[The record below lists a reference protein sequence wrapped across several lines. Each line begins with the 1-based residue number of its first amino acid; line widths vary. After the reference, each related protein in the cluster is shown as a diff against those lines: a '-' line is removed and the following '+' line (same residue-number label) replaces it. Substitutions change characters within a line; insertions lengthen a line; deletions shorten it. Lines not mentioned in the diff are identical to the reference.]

1 MNWFNSDYY
10 HILYKNRD
18 NKEAEFFINNL
29 IKKLKI
35 KKKSKILDLAC
46 GVGRHS
52 FYLNKKGM
60 NVIGIDNSEN
70 NIKKAKKFENKFL
83 KFKKKEMTEDYGQE
97 FDFIFNLFTS
107 FGYINEKHNLN
118 TFKSINNSLINHG
131 ILVIDYLNVFKLKEE
146 LVEKETKKIGN
157 IIFNI
162 KRSFKDNFIVKKI
175 KIKDNNEIFYFEER
189 VMELTKN
196 DFQDYLKKFNFE
208 ILDVYGNYNLEKYH
222 KNSERLI
229 MIIKKSQS
237 KKTGIRGGQ

>member
-18 NKEAEFFINNL
+18 KKEAEFFINNL

-83 KFKKKEMTEDYGQE
+83 KFKKKEMTEDYGQV

-107 FGYINEKHNLN
+107 FGYINEKHNFK
-118 TFKSINNSLINHG
+118 TFKSINNSLVNHG

-189 VMELTKN
+189 VMELTIN

-237 KKTGIRGGQ
+237 

>member
-18 NKEAEFFINNL
+18 KKEAEFFINNL

-70 NIKKAKKFENKFL
+70 NIKKAKKLENKFL
-83 KFKKKEMTEDYGQE
+83 KFKKKEMTEDYGQV

-107 FGYINEKHNLN
+107 FGYINEKHNFK
-118 TFKSINNSLINHG
+118 TFKSINNSLVNHG
-131 ILVIDYLNVFKLKEE
+131 ILVIDYLNVFKLKKE
-146 LVEKETKKIGN
+146 LVEKETKKIRN
-157 IIFNI
+157 IIFDI
-162 KRSFKDNFIVKKI
+162 KRSFKNNFIVKKI

-189 VMELTKN
+189 VMELTIN

-237 KKTGIRGGQ
+237 

>member
-18 NKEAEFFINNL
+18 KKEAEFFINNL

-35 KKKSKILDLAC
+35 KKGSKILDLAC

-70 NIKKAKKFENKFL
+70 NINNAKKIENTYL
-83 KFKKKEMTEDYGQE
+83 KFKKKEMTADYGQD

-107 FGYINEKHNLN
+107 FGYINEEHNFN
-118 TFKSINNSLINHG
+118 TFKSINNSLVNQG
-131 ILVIDYLNVFKLKEE
+131 ILVIDYLNVFRIKEE
-146 LVEKETKKIGN
+146 LIEKETKKIRN

-162 KRSFKDNFIVKKI
+162 KRSFKENFIVKKI

-189 VMELTKN
+189 VMELTLN
-196 DFQDYLKKFNFE
+196 DFKKYLKKFNFK
-208 ILDVYGNYNLEKYH
+208 ILDVYGNYNLDNYN

-229 MIIKKSQS
+229 MIIKKIPV

>member
-18 NKEAEFFINNL
+18 KKEAEFFINNL

-35 KKKSKILDLAC
+35 KKGSKILDLAC

-70 NIKKAKKFENKFL
+70 NINKAKKIENTYL
-83 KFKKKEMTEDYGQE
+83 KFKKKEMTADYGQD

-107 FGYINEKHNLN
+107 FGYINEEHNFN
-118 TFKSINNSLINHG
+118 TFKSINNSLVNQG
-131 ILVIDYLNVFKLKEE
+131 ILVIDYLNVFRIKEE
-146 LVEKETKKIGN
+146 LIEKETKKIRN

-189 VMELTKN
+189 VMELTLN
-196 DFQDYLKKFNFE
+196 DFKKYLKKFNFK
-208 ILDVYGNYNLEKYH
+208 ILDVYGNYNLDNYN

-229 MIIKKSQS
+229 MIIKK
-237 KKTGIRGGQ
+237 IPV

>member
-18 NKEAEFFINNL
+18 KKEAEFFINNL

-189 VMELTKN
+189 VMELTVDN
-196 DFQDYLKKFNFE
+196 FQDYLKKFNFE

-237 KKTGIRGGQ
+237 

>member
-18 NKEAEFFINNL
+18 KKEAEFFINNL

-70 NIKKAKKFENKFL
+70 NIKKAKKLENKFL
-83 KFKKKEMTEDYGQE
+83 KFKKKEMTEDYGQV

-107 FGYINEKHNLN
+107 FGYINEKHNFK
-118 TFKSINNSLINHG
+118 TFKSINNSLVNHG
-131 ILVIDYLNVFKLKEE
+131 ILVIDYLNVFKLKKE
-146 LVEKETKKIGN
+146 LVEKETKIIGN

-189 VMELTKN
+189 VMELTIN
-196 DFQDYLKKFNFE
+196 DFQDYLRKFDFE

-237 KKTGIRGGQ
+237 

>member
-18 NKEAEFFINNL
+18 KKEAEFFINNL

-35 KKKSKILDLAC
+35 KKNSKILDLAC

-83 KFKKKEMTEDYGQE
+83 KFKKKEMTEDYGQV

-107 FGYINEKHNLN
+107 FGYINEKHNFK
-118 TFKSINNSLINHG
+118 TFKSINNSLVNHG
-131 ILVIDYLNVFKLKEE
+131 ILVIDYLNVIKLKKE

-189 VMELTKN
+189 VMELTIN

-222 KNSERLI
+222 KYSERLI
-229 MIIKKSQS
+229 MIIKKSQPE
-237 KKTGIRGGQ
+237 KTGIRGGQ

>member
-18 NKEAEFFINNL
+18 KKEAEFFINNL

-237 KKTGIRGGQ
+237 

>member
-18 NKEAEFFINNL
+18 KKEAEFFINNL

-60 NVIGIDNSEN
+60 NVIGIDNSEK

-237 KKTGIRGGQ
+237 

>member
-18 NKEAEFFINNL
+18 KKEAEFFINNL

-107 FGYINEKHNLN
+107 FGYINEKHNFK
-118 TFKSINNSLINHG
+118 TFKSINNSLVNHG
-131 ILVIDYLNVFKLKEE
+131 ILVIDYLNVIKLKEE

-237 KKTGIRGGQ
+237 

>member
-18 NKEAEFFINNL
+18 KKEAEFFINNL

-83 KFKKKEMTEDYGQE
+83 KFKKKDMTADYGQE

-237 KKTGIRGGQ
+237 

>member
-18 NKEAEFFINNL
+18 KKEAEFFINNL

-118 TFKSINNSLINHG
+118 TFKSINNSLVNNG

-237 KKTGIRGGQ
+237 

>member
-18 NKEAEFFINNL
+18 KKEAEFFINNL

-196 DFQDYLKKFNFE
+196 DFKDYLKKFNFE
-208 ILDVYGNYNLEKYH
+208 ILDVFGNYNLEKYH

-237 KKTGIRGGQ
+237 

>member
-18 NKEAEFFINNL
+18 KKEAEFFINNL

-35 KKKSKILDLAC
+35 KKNSKILDLAC

-118 TFKSINNSLINHG
+118 TLKSINNSLINHG

-162 KRSFKDNFIVKKI
+162 KRSFKDSFIVKKI

-196 DFQDYLKKFNFE
+196 DFQYYLKKFDFE

-237 KKTGIRGGQ
+237 

>member
-18 NKEAEFFINNL
+18 KKEAEFFINNL

-83 KFKKKEMTEDYGQE
+83 KFKKKEMTEDYGQV

-107 FGYINEKHNLN
+107 FGYINEKHNFK
-118 TFKSINNSLINHG
+118 TFKSINNSLVNHG
-131 ILVIDYLNVFKLKEE
+131 ILVIDYLNVFKLKKE

-189 VMELTKN
+189 VMELTIN

-237 KKTGIRGGQ
+237 

>member
-18 NKEAEFFINNL
+18 KKEAEFFINNL

-35 KKKSKILDLAC
+35 KKGSKILDLAC

-52 FYLNKKGM
+52 FYLNKMGM

-70 NIKKAKKFENKFL
+70 NINKAKKIENTYL
-83 KFKKKEMTEDYGQE
+83 KFKKKEMTADYGQD

-107 FGYINEKHNLN
+107 FGYINEEHNFN
-118 TFKSINNSLINHG
+118 TFKSINNSLVNQG
-131 ILVIDYLNVFKLKEE
+131 ILVIDYLNVFRIKEE
-146 LVEKETKKIGN
+146 LIEKETKKIRN

-162 KRSFKDNFIVKKI
+162 KRSFKRNFIVKKI

-189 VMELTKN
+189 VMELTLN
-196 DFQDYLKKFNFE
+196 DFKKYLKKFNFK
-208 ILDVYGNYNLEKYH
+208 ILDVYGNYNLDNYN

-229 MIIKKSQS
+229 MIIKKIPV

>member
-18 NKEAEFFINNL
+18 KKEAEFFINNL

-83 KFKKKEMTEDYGQE
+83 KFKKKEMTEDYGQV

-175 KIKDNNEIFYFEER
+175 KIKDNNEIFYFKER
-189 VMELTKN
+189 VMELTIN

-237 KKTGIRGGQ
+237 

>member
-18 NKEAEFFINNL
+18 KKEAEFFINNL

-35 KKKSKILDLAC
+35 KKGSKILDLAC

-70 NIKKAKKFENKFL
+70 NINKAKKIENTYL
-83 KFKKKEMTEDYGQE
+83 KFKKKEMTEDYGQD

-107 FGYINEKHNLN
+107 FGYINEEHNFN
-118 TFKSINNSLINHG
+118 TFKSINNSLVNQG
-131 ILVIDYLNVFKLKEE
+131 ILVIDYLNVFRIKEE
-146 LVEKETKKIGN
+146 LIEKETKKIRN

-162 KRSFKDNFIVKKI
+162 KRSFKRNFIVKKI

-189 VMELTKN
+189 VMELTLN
-196 DFQDYLKKFNFE
+196 DFKKYFKKFNFK
-208 ILDVYGNYNLEKYH
+208 ILDVYGNYNLDNYN

-229 MIIKKSQS
+229 MIIKKIPV

>member
-18 NKEAEFFINNL
+18 KKEAEFFINNL

-35 KKKSKILDLAC
+35 KKGSKILDLAC

-70 NIKKAKKFENKFL
+70 NINKAKKIENTYL
-83 KFKKKEMTEDYGQE
+83 KFKKKEMTEDYGQD

-107 FGYINEKHNLN
+107 FGYINEEHNFN
-118 TFKSINNSLINHG
+118 TFKSINNSLVNQG
-131 ILVIDYLNVFKLKEE
+131 ILVIDYLNVFRIKEKLI
-146 LVEKETKKIGN
+146 EKETKKIRN

-162 KRSFKDNFIVKKI
+162 KRSFKRNFIVKKI

-189 VMELTKN
+189 VMELTLN
-196 DFQDYLKKFNFE
+196 DFKKYFKKFNFK
-208 ILDVYGNYNLEKYH
+208 ILDVYGNYNLDNYN

-229 MIIKKSQS
+229 MIIKK
-237 KKTGIRGGQ
+237 IPV

>member
-18 NKEAEFFINNL
+18 KKEAEFFINNL

-46 GVGRHS
+46 GIGRHS

-70 NIKKAKKFENKFL
+70 NIKKAKKLENKFL
-83 KFKKKEMTEDYGQE
+83 KFKKKEMTEDYGQV

-107 FGYINEKHNLN
+107 IGYINEKHNFK
-118 TFKSINNSLINHG
+118 TFKSINNSLVNHG
-131 ILVIDYLNVFKLKEE
+131 ILVIDYLNVFKLKKE
-146 LVEKETKKIGN
+146 LVEKETKKIEN

-175 KIKDNNEIFYFEER
+175 NIKDNNETFYFEEK
-189 VMELTKN
+189 VMELTVN
-196 DFQDYLKKFNFE
+196 DFKKYLKEFNFE
-208 ILDVYGNYNLEKYH
+208 ILDICGNYNLDKYQ

-237 KKTGIRGGQ
+237 

>member
-18 NKEAEFFINNL
+18 KKEAEFFINNL

-83 KFKKKEMTEDYGQE
+83 KFKKKEMTEDYGQV

-107 FGYINEKHNLN
+107 IGYINEKHNFK
-118 TFKSINNSLINHG
+118 TFKSINNSLVNHG
-131 ILVIDYLNVFKLKEE
+131 ILVIDYLNVFKLKKE

-189 VMELTKN
+189 VMELTIN

-237 KKTGIRGGQ
+237 

>member
-18 NKEAEFFINNL
+18 KKEAEFFINNL

-35 KKKSKILDLAC
+35 KKNSKILDLAC

-60 NVIGIDNSEN
+60 NVIGIDNSEK

-237 KKTGIRGGQ
+237 

>member
-18 NKEAEFFINNL
+18 KKEAEFFINNL

-35 KKKSKILDLAC
+35 KKGSKILDLAC

-70 NIKKAKKFENKFL
+70 NINKAKKIENTYL
-83 KFKKKEMTEDYGQE
+83 KFKKKEMTEDYGQD

-107 FGYINEKHNLN
+107 FGYINEEHNFN
-118 TFKSINNSLINHG
+118 TFKSINNSLVNQG
-131 ILVIDYLNVFKLKEE
+131 ILVIDYLNVFRIKEE
-146 LVEKETKKIGN
+146 LIEKETKKIRN

-162 KRSFKDNFIVKKI
+162 KRSFKENFIVKKI

-189 VMELTKN
+189 VMELTLN
-196 DFQDYLKKFNFE
+196 DFKKYLKKFNFK
-208 ILDVYGNYNLEKYH
+208 ILDVYGNYNLDNYN

-229 MIIKKSQS
+229 MIIKKIPV

>member
-18 NKEAEFFINNL
+18 KKEAEFFINNL

-196 DFQDYLKKFNFE
+196 NFQDYLKKFNFE

-237 KKTGIRGGQ
+237 

>member
-18 NKEAEFFINNL
+18 KKEAEFFINNL

-107 FGYINEKHNLN
+107 FGYINEKHNFK
-118 TFKSINNSLINHG
+118 TFKSINNSLVNHG
-131 ILVIDYLNVFKLKEE
+131 ILVIDYLNVIKLKEE

-208 ILDVYGNYNLEKYH
+208 ILNVYGNYNLEKYH

-237 KKTGIRGGQ
+237 

>member
-18 NKEAEFFINNL
+18 KKEAEFFINNL

-208 ILDVYGNYNLEKYH
+208 ILDVYGNYNLKKYH

-237 KKTGIRGGQ
+237 

>member
-18 NKEAEFFINNL
+18 KKEAEFFINNL

-222 KNSERLI
+222 KYSERLI

-237 KKTGIRGGQ
+237 

>member
-18 NKEAEFFINNL
+18 KKEAEFFINNL

-52 FYLNKKGM
+52 FFLNKKGM
-60 NVIGIDNSEN
+60 HVIGIDNSEN

-83 KFKKKEMTEDYGQE
+83 KFKKKEMTEEYGQE

-118 TFKSINNSLINHG
+118 TFKSINNSLVNHG

-162 KRSFKDNFIVKKI
+162 KRSFQDNFIVKKI
-175 KIKDNNEIFYFEER
+175 KIKDNNEIFYFEEK
-189 VMELTKN
+189 VMELTIN

-237 KKTGIRGGQ
+237 

>member
-18 NKEAEFFINNL
+18 KKEAEFFINNL

-35 KKKSKILDLAC
+35 KEKSKILDLAC

-70 NIKKAKKFENKFL
+70 NIRKAKKFENKFL
-83 KFKKKEMTEDYGQE
+83 KFKKKEMTEDYGQV

-162 KRSFKDNFIVKKI
+162 KRFFKDNFIVKKI

-208 ILDVYGNYNLEKYH
+208 ILNVYGNYNLEKYH

-237 KKTGIRGGQ
+237 

>member
-18 NKEAEFFINNL
+18 KKEAEFFINNL

-35 KKKSKILDLAC
+35 KKGSKILDLAC

-52 FYLNKKGM
+52 FYLNKMGM

-70 NIKKAKKFENKFL
+70 NINKAKKIENTYL
-83 KFKKKEMTEDYGQE
+83 KFKKKEMTADYGQD

-107 FGYINEKHNLN
+107 FGYINEEHNFN
-118 TFKSINNSLINHG
+118 TFKSINNSLVNQG
-131 ILVIDYLNVFKLKEE
+131 ILVIDYLNVFRIKEE
-146 LVEKETKKIGN
+146 LIEKETKKIRN

-162 KRSFKDNFIVKKI
+162 KRSFKENFIVKKI

-189 VMELTKN
+189 VMELTLN
-196 DFQDYLKKFNFE
+196 DFKKYLNKFNFK
-208 ILDVYGNYNLEKYH
+208 ILDVYGNYNLDNYN

-229 MIIKKSQS
+229 MIIKKIPV

>member
-18 NKEAEFFINNL
+18 KKEAEFFINNL

-35 KKKSKILDLAC
+35 KKNSKILDLAC

-196 DFQDYLKKFNFE
+196 DFQYYLKKFDFE

-237 KKTGIRGGQ
+237 

>member
-18 NKEAEFFINNL
+18 KKEAEFFINNL

-35 KKKSKILDLAC
+35 KKNSKILDLAC

-70 NIKKAKKFENKFL
+70 NIKKAKKFENKIL

-196 DFQDYLKKFNFE
+196 DFHDYLKKFNFE

-237 KKTGIRGGQ
+237 

>member
-18 NKEAEFFINNL
+18 KKEAEFFINNL

-35 KKKSKILDLAC
+35 KKNSKILDLAC

-175 KIKDNNEIFYFEER
+175 KIKDNNKIFYFEER

-237 KKTGIRGGQ
+237 

>member
-18 NKEAEFFINNL
+18 KKEAEFFINNL

-175 KIKDNNEIFYFEER
+175 KIKDYNKIFYFEER

-196 DFQDYLKKFNFE
+196 DFQYYLKKFDFE
-208 ILDVYGNYNLEKYH
+208 ILDVYGNYKLEKYH

-237 KKTGIRGGQ
+237 

>member
-18 NKEAEFFINNL
+18 KKEAEFFINNL

-35 KKKSKILDLAC
+35 KKGSKILDLAC

-70 NIKKAKKFENKFL
+70 NINKAKKIENTYL
-83 KFKKKEMTEDYGQE
+83 KFKKKEMTEDYGQD

-107 FGYINEKHNLN
+107 FGYINEEHNFN
-118 TFKSINNSLINHG
+118 TFKSINNSLVNQG
-131 ILVIDYLNVFKLKEE
+131 ILVIDYLNVFRIKEKLI
-146 LVEKETKKIGN
+146 EKETKKIRN

-162 KRSFKDNFIVKKI
+162 KRSFKRNFIVKKI
-175 KIKDNNEIFYFEER
+175 KIKDNNKIFYFEER
-189 VMELTKN
+189 VMELTLN
-196 DFQDYLKKFNFE
+196 DFKKYLKKFNFK
-208 ILDVYGNYNLEKYH
+208 ILDVYGNYNLDNYN

-229 MIIKKSQS
+229 MIIKKIPV

>member
-10 HILYKNRD
+10 HILYKNR
-18 NKEAEFFINNL
+18 NKKEAEFFINNL

-83 KFKKKEMTEDYGQE
+83 KFKKKEMTEDYGQV

-175 KIKDNNEIFYFEER
+175 KIKDYNKIFYFEER

-237 KKTGIRGGQ
+237 

>member
-18 NKEAEFFINNL
+18 KKEAEFFINNL

-35 KKKSKILDLAC
+35 KKGSKILDLAC

-70 NIKKAKKFENKFL
+70 NINNAKKIENTYL
-83 KFKKKEMTEDYGQE
+83 KFKKKEMTEDYGQD

-107 FGYINEKHNLN
+107 FGYINEEHNFN
-118 TFKSINNSLINHG
+118 TFKSINNSLVNQG
-131 ILVIDYLNVFKLKEE
+131 ILVIDYLNVFRIKEE
-146 LVEKETKKIGN
+146 LIEKETKKIRN

-162 KRSFKDNFIVKKI
+162 KRSFKENFIVKKI

-189 VMELTKN
+189 VMELTLN
-196 DFQDYLKKFNFE
+196 DFKKYLKKFNFK
-208 ILDVYGNYNLEKYH
+208 ILDVYGNYNLDNYN
-222 KNSERLI
+222 KNSGNSNFRFV
-229 MIIKKSQS
+229 KNFK
-237 KKTGIRGGQ
+237 

>member
-18 NKEAEFFINNL
+18 KKEAEFFINNL

-146 LVEKETKKIGN
+146 LVEKETKKIGS

-237 KKTGIRGGQ
+237 LMTGIRGGQ

>member
-18 NKEAEFFINNL
+18 KKEAEFFINNL

-60 NVIGIDNSEN
+60 NVIGIDNSEK

-196 DFQDYLKKFNFE
+196 DFKDYLKKFNFE
-208 ILDVYGNYNLEKYH
+208 ILDVFGNYNLEKYH

-237 KKTGIRGGQ
+237 

>member
-18 NKEAEFFINNL
+18 KKEAEFFINNL

-118 TFKSINNSLINHG
+118 TLKSINNSLINHG

-196 DFQDYLKKFNFE
+196 DFQDYLNKFNFE

-237 KKTGIRGGQ
+237 